1 MILSKTYKPKNIE
14 GKIYKLWEKSGFFK
28 ANPRSKK
35 KPFSIIM
42 PPPNANGALH
52 IGHAVFVTLE
62 DIMIRY
68 QRMKGREV
76 LWLPG
81 TDHAGIMTQVVYEK
95 KLAKQGKTRFDLGR
109 EEFYKQTYKFSM
121 KNKKKVENQ
130 LRRLG
135 ASCDWSRSKFTL
147 DPKISEAVFYTFKK
161 MYEDG
166 LIFQGKRIIN
176 WCPRCQTALSDLE
189 VDYQER
195 KDSLFYIKYGPLT
208 LATVR
213 PETKFGD
220 TAIAV
225 HPDDKRYKKYI
236 NKEIKVKT
244 VLGEVK
250 MKVIS
255 DKSIDPKFGTGV
267 VKITPA
273 HDPNDFEISKRHK
286 LEIRQVIGFDG
297 KLNEKAGKYSGMKVL
312 EAREKIVKELGEMG
326 LIEKTDSNYKHNVA
340 VCGRCKT
347 TIEPL
352 ISEQWFIKAK
362 KLAAPAIK
370 AVRNKKIEFIPKY
383 FKKNY
388 YHWMENIR
396 DWCISR
402 QIWWGH
408 RIPVWYC
415 QCGEKIVAIE
425 KPKFCPKCKSPKL
438 RQDTDTLDTWFSSG
452 QWPFTVFGWPKK
464 TEDFKYFYPTT
475 ILETGWD
482 ILFFW
487 VARMIMLGIYSTQKI
502 PFRYVYLHGLVRDK
516 EHQKMSKSKGNVIDP
531 LGVIDLYGADALRM
545 ALVFGTSPGR
555 DVIISEDKIV
565 SQRKFTNKIWNASR
579 FVLTNKP
586 SQINADLPAQI
597 SKKFVAGKLINADK
611 NLTKADKKILKEL
624 DKTVK
629 LVTKNLDDFQFHE
642 AAQNSYHF
650 FWHEFCDYYIEESKK
665 QLQVPDIKHPRS
677 KASLL
682 RRRQTLNIL
691 LYVLL
696 TSLKLLHPFMP
707 FITEEI
713 YQKLPL
719 ENKRKCLMVEP
730 WPSARSAR

>member
-1 MILSKTYKPKNIE
+1 MNIPKVYKPKTIE
-14 GKIYKLWEKSGFFK
+14 GKIYKLWEKSGFLK

-42 PPPNANGALH
+42 PPPNANGVLH

-95 KLAKQGKTRFDLGR
+95 KLVKQGKTRFDLGR

-121 KNKKKVENQ
+121 ENKKKVENQ
-130 LRRLG
+130 LRKLG

-147 DPKISEAVFYTFKK
+147 NPKISKSVFYTFKK
-161 MYEDG
+161 MYDDG
-166 LIFQGKRIIN
+166 LIFRGKRIIN

-195 KDSLFYIKYGPLT
+195 KNPLFYIKYGPLI

-236 NKEIKVKT
+236 DKEIKVKT
-244 VLGEVK
+244 VLGEIK

-255 DKSIDPKFGTGV
+255 DKSIDPQFGTGV
-267 VKITPA
+267 TKITPA
-273 HDPNDFEISKRHK
+273 HDPNDFEIGKKHK

-297 KLNEKAGKYSGMKVL
+297 KLNEKTGKYVGMKVL
-312 EAREKIVKELGEMG
+312 EAREKIIKELQKMN
-326 LIEKTDSNYKHNVA
+326 LIEKTDSNYKHSVA
-340 VCGRCKT
+340 VCGRCKA

-352 ISEQWFIKAK
+352 ISEQWFVKTK

-370 AVRNKKIEFIPKY
+370 AVKDKKIELIPRY
-383 FKKNY
+383 FKKTY

-415 QCGEKIVAIE
+415 QCGEKIIAIE
-425 KPKFCPKCKSPKL
+425 KPKSCPKCKNSKL

-452 QWPFTVFGWPKK
+452 QWPFTVFGWPQK

-475 ILETGWD
+475 VLETGWD

-487 VARMIMLGIYSTQKI
+487 VARMIMFGIYCTKKV

-516 EHQKMSKSKGNVIDP
+516 DRQKMSKSKGNVIDP

-545 ALVFGTSPGR
+545 ALIFGTSPGR
-555 DVIISEDKIV
+555 DVIISEDKII
-565 SQRKFTNKIWNASR
+565 SQRKFTNKIWNATR
-579 FVLTNKP
+579 FVLG
-586 SQINADLPAQI
+586 QIGN
-597 SKKFVAGKLINADK
+597 SKFQNLKSKVKSK
-611 NLTKADKKILKEL
+611 NLTKADKKILKAL
-624 DKTVK
+624 NRMVK
-629 LVTKNLDDFQFHE
+629 SVTKNLDNFRFHE

-665 QLQVPDIKHPRS
+665 QLQDKKS
-677 KASLL
+677 KD
-682 RRRQTLNIL
+682 QTLNIL

-696 TSLKLLHPFMP
+696 ACLKLLHPFMP

-719 ENKRKCLMVEP
+719 KDKKKCLMVEQ
-730 WPSARSAR
+730 WPKV

>member
-1 MILSKTYKPKNIE
+1 M
-14 GKIYKLWEKSGFFK
+14 EKSGFLK
-28 ANPRSKK
+28 ANPKSKK
-35 KPFSIIM
+35 KPFTIIM
-42 PPPNANGALH
+42 PPPNANGVLH

-95 KLAKQGKTRFDLGR
+95 KLAKQKKTRFDLGR

-121 KNKKKVENQ
+121 ENKKKVENQ
-130 LRRLG
+130 LRKLG

-147 DPKISEAVFYTFKK
+147 NPKISKAVFYTFKK

-166 LIFQGKRIIN
+166 LIYRGKRIIN

-189 VDYQER
+189 VDHQKR
-195 KDSLFYIKYGPLT
+195 KDPLFYIKYGPLI

-255 DKSIDPKFGTGV
+255 DKNIDPEFGTGV

-273 HDPNDFEISKRHK
+273 HDPNDFEIGKRHK

-297 KLNEKAGKYSGMKVL
+297 KMNKKAGKYVGMKIL
-312 EAREKIVKELGEMG
+312 EAREKIVKELQKMN
-326 LIEKTDSNYKHNVA
+326 LIEKIDSNYKHSVA
-340 VCGRCKT
+340 VCERCKT

-352 ISEQWFIKAK
+352 ISEQWFIKTK

-370 AVRNKKIEFIPKY
+370 AVKDKKIEFIPKY
-383 FKKNY
+383 FKKTY

-415 QCGEKIVAIE
+415 QCGKKIVAIQ
-425 KPKFCPKCKSPKL
+425 KPKFCPKCKNSKL
-438 RQDTDTLDTWFSSG
+438 KQDTDTLDTWFSSG

-475 ILETGWD
+475 VLETGWD

-487 VARMIMLGIYSTQKI
+487 VARMIMFGIYCTKRI
-502 PFRYVYLHGLVRDK
+502 PFHYVYLHGLVRDK
-516 EHQKMSKSKGNVIDP
+516 DRQKMSKSKGNVIDP

-555 DVIISEDKIV
+555 DVIISEDKII
-565 SQRKFTNKIWNASR
+565 SQRKFTNKIWNATR
-579 FVLTNKP
+579 FILG
-586 SQINADLPAQI
+586 QIGN
-597 SKKFVAGKLINADK
+597 SKFQNPKLKIK
-611 NLTKADKKILKEL
+611 TQSLTKADKKILKAL
-624 DKTVK
+624 NKTVK

-642 AAQNSYHF
+642 AAQNAYHF

-665 QLQVPDIKHPRS
+665 QFQTPNIKY
-677 KASLL
+677 
-682 RRRQTLNIL
+682 QTSNIL

-696 TSLKLLHPFMP
+696 ASLKLLHPFMP

-719 ENKRKCLMVEP
+719 ENKKKCLMVEQ
-730 WPSARSAR
+730 WPKI